1 MEGDQAVRILGAL
14 AQEHR
19 LAAFRQLVA
28 AGRDGLA
35 AGEIVAALGIAPS
48 SASFHLAQ
56 LVIAGLATQSR
67 HGRSIR
73 YAPNYAVVGNLV
85 GYLIENCSGG
95 HGCGEVPGCGAGAPA
110 LPEWRGALPMVAPQG

>member
-1 MEGDQAVRILGAL
+1 MESEPAVRILSAL

-19 LAAFRQLVA
+19 LAAFRMLVQ

-35 AGEIVAALGIAPS
+35 AGEIVSRLGIAPS
-48 SASFHLAQ
+48 SVSFHLAQ
-56 LVIAGLATQSR
+56 LVGAGLATQTR

-73 YAPNYAVVGNLV
+73 YAPNYATVGSLV

-95 HGCGEVPGCGAGAPA
+95 EGCGDVPGCGTVAAD
-110 LPEWRGALPMVAPQG
+110 LPGRVHAVSAKGGL